1 MVGTDSGAGR
11 RAAFALDRLR
21 RPVDPV
27 GTRRLPEVLE
37 VPEGDQ
43 DSGGRLALATV
54 IQELRQELVEAMI
67 GGENQRLRF
76 ELGPVELDLTV
87 VVGRE
92 LKPGAK
98 VRFWVVEAGAD
109 STLSKQ
115 TTQRIH
121 LTMQPRDT
129 QAPPDAAG
137 QARSPLVTGSEVRG
151 ER

>member
-1 MVGTDSGAGR
+1 
-11 RAAFALDRLR
+11 LL
-21 RPVDPV
+21 
-27 GTRRLPEVLE
+27 EVLE

-54 IQELRQELVEAMI
+54 IQDLRQELVEAMI

-76 ELGPVELDLTV
+76 EIGPVELDLTV
-87 VVGRE
+87 VVGKE

-129 QAPPDAAG
+129 QAPPDAEG
-137 QARSPLVTGSEVRG
+137 QARSPLVAGSEVAG